1 MNIDK
6 RKYPDPQYVS
16 RAPKS
21 NSSQKSNRQTKNT
34 NKPSAKLSQ
43 PPLTT
48 QGSITPANLIHRVM
62 SKMAFGPNDETL
74 NHIQNLPGA
83 TEMDR
88 VLAYIDEQLNP
99 QNIDDSVVDTM
110 LNQGFETLNKTQQ
123 QFFQQHVHIPGGED
137 IPWQVHIQPGR
148 ETIYA
153 AFIRGIN
160 SKRQLLEMMADFWH
174 NHFNVYM
181 DGDNIQPM
189 FVHYDRDVIR
199 PQALGN
205 FRTMLYQVTRS
216 NCMLSYLGN
225 GVNEQSAPNENY
237 ARELLEL
244 HTISA
249 QNYYGHMNWQD
260 VPTDGEGRRMGYVE
274 ADVLELARALTGW
287 SFSGASWQDYQYLYP
302 PITIPPTPIDL
313 SQAPTGLFMFRPD
326 WHDQGIKRVMGTDF
340 IYESNHPEKDVN
352 DILDM
357 LAEHP
362 ATAHFLAFKLCRR
375 FIADDPSPQIIDSV
389 ATSLHQNWQS
399 PIQIKLAMEVLLKS
413 SDFLNSWGEKIKRPF
428 EKSISALRQIKYT
441 FDFNPTNE
449 YSGWHHW
456 EFQDSGQPPFGW
468 TSPNGYP
475 DVKSHWLGASSTM
488 STWKFIQWT
497 AQFTDGENNNIPFN
511 QILQITTEALP
522 ANQRTANGIVNFW
535 YERACGIFP
544 DSNTQDKLA
553 QFMAYDN
560 FEEPADNDRNTPID
574 INNNDWPAYNQ
585 DRLYAV
591 VSTLFLTAE
600 FSYR

>member
-1 MNIDK
+1 MNIDAK
-6 RKYPDPQYVS
+6 KYPDPSLVTK
-16 RAPKS
+16 APKS
-21 NSSQKSNRQTKNT
+21 TSPLKIT
-34 NKPSAKLSQ
+34 
-43 PPLTT
+43 PLTT
-48 QGSITPANLIHRVM
+48 NSLQPKVYLNYPPQINGGNIVAANLIHRVM
-62 SKMAFGPNDETL
+62 SKMAFGPKDEDI

-99 QNIDDSVVDTM
+99 MSINDSNVDTM
-110 LNQGFETLNKTQQ
+110 LTQGFQTFNKTQQ
-123 QFFQQHVHIPGGED
+123 QLFQQHQHIPGGGE
-137 IPWQVHIQPGR
+137 IPWEDHIRPGR
-148 ETIYA
+148 ETVFA

-205 FRTMLYQVTRS
+205 FRTMLYEVTRS

-249 QNYYGHMNWQD
+249 KNYLGHMNWQD
-260 VPTDGEGRRMGYVE
+260 VPIDGQGRRLGYVE

-287 SFSGASWQDYQYLYP
+287 SYSGASWQDYQYLYP
-302 PITIPPTPIDL
+302 PVTNPPTPIDIT
-313 SQAPTGLFMFRPD
+313 QAPTGLFMFRSD
-326 WHDQGIKRVMGTDF
+326 WHDQGVKRVMGTDF
-340 IYESNHPEKDVN
+340 SYDSNNPEKDVS

-362 ATAHFLAFKLCRR
+362 ATAEFLAFKLCRR
-375 FIADDPSPQIIDSV
+375 FIADQPSQNIIDQV
-389 ATSLHQNWQS
+389 ANSLHQNWQA
-399 PIQIKLAMEVLLKS
+399 PDQIKQAMEVLLKS
-413 SDFLNSWGEKIKRPF
+413 TEFLNTWGEKVRRPF
-428 EKSISALRQIKYT
+428 EKTIAALRQIEYS
-441 FDFNPTNE
+441 FSFSPEEE

-456 EFQDSGQPPFGW
+456 GFQDSGQPPFGW

-497 AQFTDGENNNIPFN
+497 SHFRDGNNGDIPFN
-511 QILQITTEALP
+511 NILNITNNALS
-522 ANQRTANGIVNFW
+522 ANERTANGIVNFW
-535 YERACGIFP
+535 YQRACGITP
-544 DSNTQDKLA
+544 DSNSQNKLA
-553 QFMAYDN
+553 EFMSYDDFSN
-560 FEEPADNDRNTPID
+560 LVGNDRNTPID

-585 DRLYAV
+585 ERLYAV
-591 VSTLFLTAE
+591 VSTIFLTAE